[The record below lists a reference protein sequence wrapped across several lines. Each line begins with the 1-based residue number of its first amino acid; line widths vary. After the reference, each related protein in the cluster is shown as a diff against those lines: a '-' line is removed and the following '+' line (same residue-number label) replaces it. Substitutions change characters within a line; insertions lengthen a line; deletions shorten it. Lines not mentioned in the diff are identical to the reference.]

1 MGILVK
7 KLEVNKE
14 DLQGIQVLVPRRCL
28 SLNPSICFLCRRL
41 TVGNRNSNEEL
52 PLEETIFLDTWDTLG
67 SKD

>member
-1 MGILVK
+1 MEILVK

-14 DLQGIQVLVPRRCL
+14 DLQGIQVLVPLCRL
-28 SLNPSICFLCRRL
+28 SFNLSVCCLCRRL
-41 TVGNRNSNEEL
+41 TVGYSNEEEL